1 MSNWNLETF
10 DNIYSSL
17 AESGYTYRPNRF
29 VYSQLS
35 PKQQQKL
42 DSGFSLKYNFSQ
54 SAVDN
59 KGQMTQGGSNL
70 PNDGVVYLQP
80 DKSLTTVEETTSL
93 QVPNPNG
100 GYLTEKYVTS
110 TYQKGL
116 LTDEKEG
123 FNAYYLSDTEKIDSS
138 TKQTYFAIRGS
149 DGIRL
154 ETLNDW
160 LGNNARFAVGNQ
172 YVPQAKL
179 AHKAMKEKITE
190 LNAQAP
196 DAVMNVTGH
205 SLGTIVSAQAVA
217 NLSYKELESVGE
229 VVLFNGPDVSDS
241 LAKMDGVTARKI
253 REAGKH
259 ITYYV
264 NPLDMVSM
272 LNREKPWNEQF
283 GKVNV
288 IVPSEYTSTFDS
300 RSSHDFGAFQIDS
313 YGNFLVAS
321 ETYHPE
327 LLKAGQDL
335 AKLEKKYLKKLLG
348 DHYDSDNLYQQV
360 AGVMS
365 GDAKKLVAT
374 LAGLGIAM
382 TVAEAKK
389 IYDDFQKEYQE
400 IIDTAKKEGIAWSRN
415 NISSYHGKIQASSG
429 SQRIKLRTELLYMAA
444 QLAEADI
451 SEKVEV
457 AKSHI
462 SDMKETIDQ
471 ISASTISSA
480 FSIGLHLNPAEID
493 SLTSEIT
500 MATVWNEGI
509 ETANIEELQ
518 QYQTKLMTFTANL
531 TNVAQNLTV
540 VDQELSEDIVA
551 NLA

>member
-1 MSNWNLETF
+1 MTNWNLETF
-10 DNIYSSL
+10 ENIFANLSQST
-17 AESGYTYRPNRF
+17 YTGRPLVFDYARLGEADKKRLGN
-29 VYSQLS
+29 VYSIE
-35 PKQQQKL
+35 
-42 DSGFSLKYNFSQ
+42 FNFSKDVTYKK
-54 SAVDN
+54 SV
-59 KGQMTQGGSNL
+59 TQGGSNL

-100 GYLTEKYVTS
+100 GYRTEKYVTS

-123 FNAYYLSDTEKIDSS
+123 FNTYYLSDTEKIDSS

-272 LNREKPWNEQF
+272 LNREKPWDEQF

-300 RSSHDFGAFQIDS
+300 RSSHDFGAFQMDS

-429 SQRIKLRTELLYMAA
+429 SQRIKLRTELIYMAA

-531 TNVAQNLTV
+531 TNVAQNLTA

>member
-1 MSNWNLETF
+1 MVNWNLETF

-17 AESGYTYRPNRF
+17 AESAYTGNRPNSF
-29 VYSQLS
+29 
-35 PKQQQKL
+35 PKKL
-42 DSGFSLKYNFSQ
+42 KNKSIKFNFSKDIKSGTQ
-54 SAVDN
+54 T
-59 KGQMTQGGSNL
+59 TQGGSNL
-70 PNDGVVYLQP
+70 PNDGLVYLQP

-100 GYLTEKYVTS
+100 GYRTEKYVTS

-272 LNREKPWNEQF
+272 LNREKPWDEQF

-429 SQRIKLRTELLYMAA
+429 SQRIKLRTELIYMAA

-509 ETANIEELQ
+509 ETTNIEELQ

-531 TNVAQNLTV
+531 TNVAQNLTA